1 MPQAKF
7 SKNYI
12 RLGIAL
18 SIKFVIFL
26 TITIFTCLSLGYL
39 YRVEQPG
46 VQIWDEQHY
55 IPAAQSYLQGE
66 KEAYRNL
73 RNPPLGKEL
82 IVLSIRTFGDNFF
95 AYRLPSGLAAAALG
109 AMLFG
114 VGIWASGFWEGG
126 LLSLLL
132 WLSSTLAFLHARLA
146 MVDMATSLFFF
157 AGLASFLPVMKNP
170 DDEDSSIWL
179 FVACALASLGGS
191 VKVLDYVLFP
201 LFAVGLFAVREKWPL
216 FKSLPRL
223 AIFSSLTA
231 VLTLLVTYGILGYGP
246 GEIPDQFRKMF
257 GLQSFLH
264 KDYAGLSQWYD
275 WFLGRGQLWYL
286 AKLGEEGQRFGALCI
301 QNPVLWTA
309 GSLATL
315 ALLFRG
321 LFSKRPLDLVLGLAI
336 PIQVLFWV
344 IFKEQKILTYGL
356 PMEPSLCLNTSYA
369 LSQCMPRRYYRIWAF
384 CLAAG
389 SLLYFWRAFPE
400 VLGNFFP

>member
-1 MPQAKF
+1 MT
-7 SKNYI
+7 I
-12 RLGIAL
+12 L
-18 SIKFVIFL
+18 IFA
-26 TITIFTCLSLGYL
+26 CLSVIYL
-39 YRVEQPG
+39 YRIDQPG

-55 IPAAQSYLQGE
+55 IPAAQSYLQGD
-66 KEAYRNL
+66 KETYRNL

-82 IVLSIRTFGDNFF
+82 ITLSIRSFGDTFF
-95 AYRLPSGLAAAALG
+95 AYRLPSALAAAALG
-109 AMLFG
+109 ALLFG
-114 VGIWASGFWEGG
+114 AGLWLSGFWEGG

-132 WLSSTLAFLHARLA
+132 WLSSTLALLHARLA
-146 MVDMATSLFFF
+146 MVDMATALFFF
-157 AGLASFLPVMKNP
+157 AGLASFLPILKNP
-170 DDEDSSIWL
+170 TDKNSTIWL
-179 FVACALASLGGS
+179 LIACSLAALGGS
-191 VKVLDYVLFP
+191 VKVLDSVLFP
-201 LFAVGLFAVREKWPL
+201 IFAIGLFAVREKWPL

-223 AIFSSLTA
+223 AIFAALTSGI
-231 VLTLLVTYGILGYGP
+231 TLLVTYGILGYSP

-286 AKLGEEGQRFGALCI
+286 AKLGEDGRRFGALCI
-301 QNPVLWTA
+301 QNPVLWTV

-321 LFSKRPLDLVLGLAI
+321 LFSKRPLDLVLGLSI

-369 LSQCMPRRYYRIWAF
+369 LSQWVPRRYYRVWAF

-389 SLLYFWRAFPE
+389 SLLYFWRALPE
-400 VLGNFFP
+400 VGGGFFP